1 MLVDNLKVAR
11 NQLFWQCWVW
21 ETSIERRRTD
31 AIAER
36 LERIF
41 FISERRLNDLTREMA
56 GQRYER
62 PAEAISGGLL
72 FKHLIW
78 DVYQEVYMG
87 GQDQLVI
94 ICQGAEVARGTG
106 GRLEGLAMVKA
117 LEKRLGAWL
126 KLASP

>member
-1 MLVDNLKVAR
+1 MLVDNLKVLR

-62 PAEAISGGLL
+62 PAEAMSGCLL
-72 FKHLIW
+72 SKHLIW
-78 DVYQEVYMG
+78 EVYQEVYMG
-87 GQDQLVI
+87 GPDQLVV
-94 ICQGAEVARGTG
+94 ICQGVEVARGIG
-106 GRLEGLAMVKA
+106 GRLEGMAMVKA
-117 LEKRLGAWL
+117 LEKRLGAWV